1 MIIRPVC
8 EREYTSLPNQI
19 FNDRR
24 LSADTRAMIAF
35 ALSKSRN
42 WELRPG
48 PLARAL
54 SREGEK
60 PLGRTRLDRIFREAM
75 AAGYMARSMKQTHQ
89 DDGKWGRYVYF
100 IGLPSDVAAAV
111 EKEGV
116 AILPHARKPQTADPH
131 TVPPHTADPHT
142 DSKKEKNPETT
153 DSKNSSPKALSA
165 SGQKAEEA
173 VRDKYTAFGK
183 AALEAGCVPVFENSK
198 PYQTWVEHRGLDGM
212 PPIDVVTSNG
222 AVRRVVWMPSLYPRR
237 ASSG

>member
-35 ALSKSRN
+35 TLAKSRS

-48 PLARAL
+48 PLAKAL

-60 PLGRTRLDRIFREAM
+60 PLGRTRLDRMFREAM

-116 AILPHARKPQTADPH
+116 AILPHARKPHTADPH
-131 TVPPHTADPHT
+131 TVHPHTADPHT
-142 DSKKEKNPETT
+142 DSTKRKSLKTK
-153 DSKNSSPKALSA
+153 DSKNSSPLPLSA
-165 SGQKAEEA
+165 CGQRPEEA
-173 VRDKYTAFGK
+173 VRDQYTAFGTT
-183 AALEAGCVPVFENSK
+183 ALAAGCVPVFENSK
-198 PYQTWVEHRGLDGM
+198 PYQAWVEHRGSDGM
-212 PPIDVVTSNG
+212 PPVDVIRSDG
-222 AVRRVVWMPSLYPRR
+222 AERRVVWFPSLYPPR
-237 ASSG
+237 ASG